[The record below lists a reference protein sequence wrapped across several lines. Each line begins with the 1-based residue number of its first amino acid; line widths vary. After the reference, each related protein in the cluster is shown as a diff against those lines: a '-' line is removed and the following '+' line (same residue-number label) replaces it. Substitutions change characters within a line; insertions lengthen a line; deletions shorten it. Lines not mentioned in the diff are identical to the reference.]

1 MLNQQVSPI
10 GKISNSNKNKNRIIN
25 KFRCGAL
32 HCGDQINAIDQ
43 KSFDGMSLMDANA
56 ILRSCTSDFCRIEV
70 TPASAFASLNIIHE
84 STQNRGLKKYS
95 NIQIFLAF
103 FFSIVTM
110 NDNVSQTLYRPPIQ
124 MNNWT
129 MRNNYQ
135 NLGRKSL
142 AKTRHNSISKKP
154 MICFCFFSI

>member
-1 MLNQQVSPI
+1 MEQ
-10 GKISNSNKNKNRIIN
+10 KKNKIIN

-84 STQNRGLKKYS
+84 STQNRGLKVFEYS
-95 NIQIFLAF
+95 NISCLLF
-103 FFSIVTM
+103 F
-110 NDNVSQTLYRPPIQ
+110 R
-124 MNNWT
+124 
-129 MRNNYQ
+129 
-135 NLGRKSL
+135 
-142 AKTRHNSISKKP
+142 
-154 MICFCFFSI
+154 